1 MFPNEEPP
9 PYNTFEDLYVRNP
22 QKRFQVLALLTS
34 MGMTREEALRAIDE
48 YVATQKGESQ

>member
-1 MFPNEEPP
+1 MASEE
-9 PYNTFEDLYVRNP
+9 YDTFKDLYLDNP